1 MGIKYP
7 EFVDNPENRCPVMLI
22 LDTSASMEGEPIQAL
37 NKGLAAFKFDI
48 EQDELA
54 ALRVE
59 VGIVTFGEEV
69 KCVQTFTTVDNF
81 VAPQYV
87 TVGKTPLGAAINLG
101 LDLLEERKANYR
113 ENGIQYYR
121 PWVFLITDGAPTD
134 GEAWKEAAKRV
145 RELEKE
151 NRISFFTIAVEG
163 ADMDVLKDI
172 APLSRPPLQL
182 RELKFEELFRWLS
195 ASVRRVSTGRV
206 SGEMLALPSVA
217 GWAENSR

>member
-1 MGIKYP
+1 M
-7 EFVDNPENRCPVMLI
+7 
-22 LDTSASMEGEPIQAL
+22 
-37 NKGLAAFKFDI
+37 
-48 EQDELA
+48 
-54 ALRVE
+54 
-59 VGIVTFGEEV
+59 
-69 KCVQTFTTVDNF
+69 
-81 VAPQYV
+81 
-87 TVGKTPLGAAINLG
+87 
-101 LDLLEERKANYR
+101 
-113 ENGIQYYR
+113 
-121 PWVFLITDGAPTD
+121 
-134 GEAWKEAAKRV
+134 